1 MPFLCACTGIMFPYM
16 AFSSCIYL
24 QGYVLNGIWP
34 HIYKRQSIS
43 LAYSWQ
49 AHEMASDHLTTHIQG
64 VKASSQRHGKDDCVH
79 ALNVHAVGQHPDPF
93 KHIANEFRQIRA
105 EKTHAKLVDA
115 NQLPRRQAAVRKV
128 DDMFWRQS
136 TSAYAQP
143 AAGSK
148 KRRKQTLG
156 KAPRKAARVAKPG
169 RQPTSAL
176 CLLHSKFAASEH
188 HFVMSAVLTW
198 VILPADS
205 RRRCCAAGILQMC
218 RSLHA
223 ASADHV

>member
-1 MPFLCACTGIMFPYM
+1 MLWLDHMHDKSHRGVAQPVFTDQMPFLCTCTGIMFPYM
-16 AFSSCIYL
+16 AFTSCIYL
-24 QGYVLNGIWP
+24 QSCVLNGIWP

-43 LAYSWQ
+43 LAYIWQ
-49 AHEMASDHLTTHIQG
+49 AAHATASDHLTTHIQG
-64 VKASSQRHGKDDCVH
+64 VKAPAHRHGKDDCVH
-79 ALNVHAVGQHPDPF
+79 ASNVHAVGQHPDPF

-136 TSAYAQP
+136 TSAHAQP
-143 AAGSK
+143 AARSK

-176 CLLHSKFAASEH
+176 CLLHSKAAASKH
-188 HFVMSAVLTW
+188 HVVLSL
-198 VILPADS
+198 VIDLNDIAS
-205 RRRCCAAGILQMC
+205 RQ
-218 RSLHA
+218 
-223 ASADHV
+223 